1 MITAQISGISS
12 YLPDNRLGNEELAN
26 IFSGWTPEKI
36 ERKLGIKTRPIVSEG
51 ETALDMAVKAGQKLF
66 DSGICKPDQIDFVV
80 LCTQSPDYFLPTS
93 ACILQNKLGIPVQSG
108 AFDLNLGCSGY
119 IYSLAVCKGLVESGL
134 AKNILLVTS
143 ETYSRYINKKDRASR
158 PLFGDGATASL
169 INADFDAPDHDYRL
183 GEFHFGTDGS
193 GANLLMVPAGAQR
206 LAKSEETAREYT
218 DSSGA
223 VRTKNDLYM
232 NGPGIFTFSIDR
244 IPPLVEEYRRYCQ
257 EKNIEIESYIF
268 HQANKYMLDR
278 LRDLC
283 CIDKNKYFNNMLD
296 RGNTVSSSIPIAIID
311 AMASGFLRKEQLAL
325 LIGFGVGLS
334 WGGCLI
340 RLPEHF
346 RFVS

>member
-1 MITAQISGISS
+1 MIAAQISGISS
-12 YLPDNRLGNEELAN
+12 YLPENKLGNEELAKV
-26 IFSGWTPEKI
+26 FSGWTPEKI

-51 ETALDMAVKAGQKLF
+51 ETALDMAVKAGKKLF
-66 DSGICKPDQIDFVV
+66 DAGICCPNEIDFVI

-93 ACILQNKLGIPVQSG
+93 ACILQNELGIPNQCG
-108 AFDLNLGCSGY
+108 AFDINLGCSGY
-119 IYSLAVCKGLVESGL
+119 IYSLAVCKGLIEAGL
-134 AKNILLVTS
+134 AKNILLITS

-169 INADFDAPDHDYRL
+169 IKADSAALHSDERL
-183 GEFHFGTDGS
+183 GVFRFGTDGQ
-193 GANLLMVPAGAQR
+193 GANLLMIPAGAQR
-206 LAKSEETAREYT
+206 MPKSEETAKEYA

-223 VRTKNDLYM
+223 IRTKNDLYM

-244 IPPLVEEYRRYCQ
+244 IPPLVDEYHQYCK
-257 EKNIEIESYIF
+257 KNGLEIDSYIF

-283 CIDKNKYFNNMLD
+283 SLDEKKFFNNMLN

-311 AMASGFLRKEQLAL
+311 ALEEGVLKREQLAL
-325 LIGFGVGLS
+325 LVGFGVGLS

-340 RLPEHF
+340 RLADDF
-346 RFVS
+346 KYAS